1 MPTRG
6 ERRVE
11 DPRKPPRVGKVRGM
25 ETYEKYQLLY
35 LGTKQQTMHHVVTCV
50 LIMDVD
56 HAAILM
62 CDEPRSAAGL

>member
-1 MPTRG
+1 
-6 ERRVE
+6 
-11 DPRKPPRVGKVRGM
+11 M

-62 CDEPRSAAGL
+62 CDETRSAAGL